1 MGAVSVIVAMNKT
14 GTVGMA
20 QSYALTPSAP
30 WNCAV
35 RARCSSKEE
44 PSMRIV
50 IVLAA
55 AAVVLS
61 LGPANPNIPTGEDAD
76 SACRGNFARG
86 SRVDQ
91 YRDGA
96 ASLFCD

>member
-1 MGAVSVIVAMNKT
+1 MRLIVLL
-14 GTVGMA
+14 
-20 QSYALTPSAP
+20 SLLALTACTIREETFAPSDEAPSA
-30 WNCAV
+30 
-35 RARCSSKEE
+35 
-44 PSMRIV
+44 
-50 IVLAA
+50 
-55 AAVVLS
+55 LS